1 MTGSISRFILNFM
14 ILPLVFCFLIS
25 STAGAG
31 EVRVAVASNFHNP
44 LKVIAKHYEK
54 RTGHK
59 VRIITGSTGKLYA
72 QIAHGAPFD
81 LFLAADSK
89 RPQLLER
96 NGQAMSGSRFTYA
109 LGRLALW
116 SVKPDVLSEDGVS
129 SLRKMNFKRLAMA
142 NPKTAPYGLAASQ
155 TLKKL
160 KLWEKLGA
168 RAVRGENIG
177 QTFQFVLSGNVGLG
191 FVALS
196 QVLDPKNKSK
206 GRYWKVPSDF
216 HDPLKQDAV
225 LLARGDGNPVAKSF
239 LEFLKSETAGKVI
252 LSYGYDQPE

>member
-1 MTGSISRFILNFM
+1 MTGSNFRFILSFL
-14 ILPLVFCFLIS
+14 ILPPVFSFLVS
-25 STAGAG
+25 STVRAG
-31 EVRVAVASNFHNP
+31 EVRVAVASNFLNP
-44 LKVIAKHYEK
+44 LKVIAQQYEK
-54 RTGHK
+54 RTGHE

-72 QIAHGAPFD
+72 QIVHGAPFD

-89 RPQLLER
+89 RPHLLEKS
-96 NGQAMSGSRFTYA
+96 GKAMMGSRFTYA

-116 SVKPDVLSEDGVS
+116 SEKPDVISEDGVS
-129 SLRKMNFKRLAMA
+129 TLRKMNFKRLAMA

-160 KLWEKLGA
+160 KLWEKLEA

-216 HDPLKQDAV
+216 HDPLNQDAI
-225 LLARGDGNPVAKSF
+225 LLERGDGNPAAIEF
-239 LEFLKSETAGKVI
+239 FEFLKSDTARKVI